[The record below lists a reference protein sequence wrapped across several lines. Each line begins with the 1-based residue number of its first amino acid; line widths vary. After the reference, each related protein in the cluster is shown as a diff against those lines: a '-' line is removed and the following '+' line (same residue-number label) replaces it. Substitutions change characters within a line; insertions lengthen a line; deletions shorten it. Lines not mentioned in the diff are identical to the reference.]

1 MTEPAATDLELELRV
16 GEPAGRTVEVEV
28 LRSPAGEATET
39 TTLPFDTLELD
50 NRLKDVQLALLG
62 RSATTRRIVPEY
74 ERAVQ
79 EFGDLLFDTVF
90 TGEVRSL
97 LDRSRAEAM
106 NQGVGLRVKLRFE
119 SADMASLPWE
129 FLHDTRR
136 DEYLA
141 LSRTTP
147 IVRHVELAEP
157 QRPLIVT
164 RPLRVLAMVASPS
177 DLPALD
183 VAQERARIDSAVA
196 GLEGYIELHWLEGQT
211 WRDLQSALQ
220 REKWHVFH
228 FIGHGG
234 FDAMRGEGIVA
245 LCDDAG
251 EAHNLGASDL
261 GLLLGDHDSLRL
273 TVLNSCDGARADKL
287 DIFSSTAAVLV
298 RKGTPAVIAMQYEIT
313 DRAAIELS
321 RSFYTAIA
329 RGLPVDTALT
339 EARKAV
345 ALALPGTVEWGT
357 PVLHLRAR
365 DGRIFEVTSHPQG
378 RDVAPPPPAAPP
390 PTGIAPPPSPAPPP
404 AARPGRRSKALA
416 IAAVIAAVLLI
427 GGGVLSRSTTGRRTR
442 PRPTAAAATPRAPHR
457 LVTRRRPRAKRRRSA

>member
-1 MTEPAATDLELELRV
+1 ME
-16 GEPAGRTVEVEV
+16 
-28 LRSPAGEATET
+28 
-39 TTLPFDTLELD
+39 
-50 NRLKDVQLALLG
+50 
-62 RSATTRRIVPEY
+62 
-74 ERAVQ
+74 

-97 LDRSRAEAM
+97 LDRSREEAIS
-106 NQGVGLRVKLRFE
+106 QGVGLRVKLRFE

-164 RPLRVLAMVASPS
+164 RPFRVLAMIASPS

-313 DRAAIELS
+313 DQAAIELS
-321 RSFYTAIA
+321 RSFYAAIA
-329 RGLPVDTALT
+329 RGLPVDIALA

-345 ALALPGTVEWGT
+345 ALALPGTVEWGA
-357 PVLHLRAR
+357 PGPAPSSPRRPHLRSQLASAGPRRRAAASRRIATHRDSAASVAR
-365 DGRIFEVTSHPQG
+365 ASARGQARATLEDTGNRGRHRRGPPRRRG
-378 RDVAPPPPAAPP
+378 RVVRAQQRVE
-390 PTGIAPPPSPAPPP
+390 GQ
-404 AARPGRRSKALA
+404 
-416 IAAVIAAVLLI
+416 
-427 GGGVLSRSTTGRRTR
+427 R
-442 PRPTAAAATPRAPHR
+442 PRPTARRQHLER
-457 LVTRRRPRAKRRRSA
+457 LTGW